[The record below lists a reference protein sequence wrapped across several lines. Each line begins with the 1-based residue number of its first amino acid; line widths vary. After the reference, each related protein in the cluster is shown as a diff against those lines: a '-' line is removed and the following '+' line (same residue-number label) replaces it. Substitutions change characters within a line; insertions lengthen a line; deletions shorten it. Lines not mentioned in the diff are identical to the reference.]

1 MLVEHVVE
9 AQFAGQ
15 APGVLQL
22 HAAETLRLAVA
33 GEVFVEEG
41 GVVHAQA
48 AVGLEGA
55 VGTAHGVV
63 LEQQGRRQLL
73 DVGQLAV
80 QARAEALDVD
90 LVVERSGGDQFHAPL
105 VGEHVGEGQAELGV
119 AVDSR
124 LGTALLGAVQLDVGT
139 AVVGID
145 GGEAATDDEVT
156 GLVSLNIRSGE
167 RGGDG
172 EGQQGSGKPGL
183 THDEL
188 HSLY

>member
-1 MLVEHVVE
+1 MSASL
-9 AQFAGQ
+9 
-15 APGVLQL
+15 PS
-22 HAAETLRLAVA
+22 RP
-33 GEVFVEEG
+33 
-41 GVVHAQA
+41 
-48 AVGLEGA
+48 
-55 VGTAHGVV
+55 
-63 LEQQGRRQLL
+63 
-73 DVGQLAV
+73 
-80 QARAEALDVD
+80 AEALDVD

-172 EGQQGSGKPGL
+172 EGQQEAVSQDLRMMSSIPCIRKCWCC
-183 THDEL
+183 
-188 HSLY
+188 